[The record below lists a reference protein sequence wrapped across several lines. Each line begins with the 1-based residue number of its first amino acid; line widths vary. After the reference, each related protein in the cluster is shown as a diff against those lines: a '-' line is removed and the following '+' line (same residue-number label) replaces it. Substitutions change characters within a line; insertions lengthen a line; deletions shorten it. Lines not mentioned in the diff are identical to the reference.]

1 MSIPDEAVEA
11 AAKRLWRNSS
21 LARKTCEAWEGLDAH
36 EQSKYRADAAEA
48 LDAAAPHILKD
59 ISKARKGDLFRFT
72 WAQRA
77 WLRHNPYRS
86 QA

>member
-1 MSIPDEAVEA
+1 MSVPEA
-11 AAKRLWRNSS
+11 AV
-21 LARKTCEAWEGLDAH
+21 LA
-36 EQSKYRADAAEA
+36 AAEA
-48 LDAAAPHILKD
+48 MHGLTGAGPWATLDERAREYRVLEARGALESAAPHILKD

-86 QA
+86 EV